1 MPATFSASTCIS
13 LTNASNGPFG
23 PFNIYLNSDY
33 TSTPY
38 LTDIELSELTNC
50 PYVIVVPTGTTSLGF
65 KDTVDYFCF
74 DTIIQNNNICSNCN
88 LGLSKYSASTISKLY
103 CGVLTGSCQFSD
115 YLISWYGPN
124 STTTLSFQSGAGSF
138 LTSGVYSHP
147 FSTEPTSIPRESGV
161 YTPVI
166 TKIKLSGITFSNT
179 GGTNTVLFDGNC
191 LPTTNIL
198 PLTCNVVTN
207 PDTNNYVLS
216 AYTNYLSF
224 DSNTG
229 GVPQPVSA
237 TYQISASTKYIVW
250 NFIGDNFVDR
260 IKLEFSGSSYGT
272 NKIGLEDFFV
282 GGNLPS
288 SDFNASTY
296 PKSADTASSFIKYT
310 CLTGLTVNNNDNII
324 ITITPATSNTNWYLY
339 MSCLD
344 SYNCNDCLNTQN
356 YKIVGSTITGTT
368 TSCNENIIKFK
379 ISGCSYPDS
388 SSDYIDYYLGSQSI
402 VPSNVYSCVFPS
414 SLSNSETQNLYF
426 ASESCT
432 IYSVGSIST
441 DCSNPLLPNVT
452 CCRTDST
459 PTKYDKTFLTDGSGR
474 GVFGFTGSST
484 FISTYYNSI
493 KNAFLGLPPYDSS
506 WSGST
511 NPNNISY
518 YRYYFLRLPGQTT
531 ASNCGDGSTFL
542 DIQLHHTSPYI
553 SGVTGSEYYLRITA
567 NTISSAVSFTPCQ
580 LYCTSNI
587 SSIVSTINLFSTGTT
602 IQGTGIDLNLS
613 SGNYYSN
620 PMWYSAYFFSG
631 STIRDYQDFDGYF
644 FTPDWSFNTYPFSG
658 NPSTI
663 IPSLSGSV
671 CNYNSTG
678 RYIGPIYNSFYRQQ
692 YKYAYRIQLTNPSN
706 ASDFDIYASPINNF
720 TYSGSPGTVLYDLAY
735 RYSGGNVTF
744 SSSTYI
750 IG

>member
-1 MPATFSASTCIS
+1 MPATFSASTCINSSVTS
-13 LTNASNGPFG
+13 LG

-33 TSTPY
+33 TSTPFSFA
-38 LTDIELSELTNC
+38 TLSQLTNC
-50 PYVIVVPTGTTSLGF
+50 PFVIVVPTGTTSLGF
-65 KDTVDYFCF
+65 KDTVLDFCF
-74 DTIIQNNNICSNCN
+74 DTIIQNNDICSNCN
-88 LGLSKYSASTISKLY
+88 LGLSNYSASTISKLY
-103 CGVLTGSCQFSD
+103 CGFLTGSCQFSD
-115 YLISWYGPN
+115 YLINWYGPN
-124 STTTLSFQSGAGSF
+124 DTTTLSFQSGAGSF
-138 LTSGVYSHP
+138 LTPGVYSHP

-191 LPTTNIL
+191 LPTTNVL
-198 PLTCNVVTN
+198 PLTCTVVTN
-207 PDTNNYVLS
+207 PNINNLYYS
-216 AYTNYLSF
+216 AFTNYLSF
-224 DSNTG
+224 DSNTQG
-229 GVPQPVSA
+229 TPQPVSA
-237 TYQISASTKYIVW
+237 TYRISASTKYIVW
-250 NFIGDNFVDR
+250 NFIGEQFVDR

-272 NKIGLEDFFV
+272 NKIGLEDIII

-288 SDFNASTY
+288 SDFSASTY
-296 PKSADTASSFIKYT
+296 PKSADTAASFIKYT

-324 ITITPATSNTNWYLY
+324 INITPATSKTNWTLY

-368 TSCNENIIKFK
+368 TPCNENTIKFK

-388 SSDYIDYYLGSQSI
+388 SSDYVDYYLDTNSI
-402 VPSNVYSCVFPS
+402 VSNNVFSCVFPS
-414 SLSNSETQNLYF
+414 SLSNSQTPNLYF

-432 IYSVGSIST
+432 IFGGGSLST
-441 DCSNPLLPNVT
+441 DCSNPSLPNVT
-452 CCRTDST
+452 CCQTDSQT
-459 PTKYDKTFLTDGSGR
+459 TKYRKTFLSDGR
-474 GVFGFTGSST
+474 GVYEFTGSST

-493 KNAFLGLPPYDSS
+493 KNAFSGLSPYNSF

-511 NPNNISY
+511 NPNNIDY
-518 YRYYFLRLPGQTT
+518 YRYYILRLPGQTT
-531 ASNCGDGSTFL
+531 VAGCADGSTVSNTY
-542 DIQLHHTSPYI
+542 LHHTSPYI
-553 SGVTGSEYYLRITA
+553 SGVTGSEYYFKITA
-567 NTISSAVSFTPCQ
+567 NTISSSVSFTPCQ
-580 LYCTSNI
+580 LNCTSNI
-587 SSIVSTINLFSTGTT
+587 SSIVSLINNSSTGTT
-602 IQGTGIDLNLS
+602 PSYGIDADFN
-613 SGNYYSN
+613 SGIYYSN
-620 PMWYSAYFFSG
+620 PLYYFAYFSSG
-631 STIRDYQDFDGYF
+631 STIRNSWDFNGYF
-644 FTPDWSFNTYPFSG
+644 ITPDWSFNTYPFSG

-678 RYIGPIYNSFYRQQ
+678 KYIGPIYNSFYREQW
-692 YKYAYRIQLTNPSN
+692 KYAYRVQLTNPSN

>member
-1 MPATFSASTCIS
+1 MPATFSASTCINS
-13 LTNASNGPFG
+13 SVTSPG
-23 PFNIYLNSDY
+23 PFNIYLDSDY
-33 TSTPY
+33 TSTPFSSAT
-38 LTDIELSELTNC
+38 LNELTNC
-50 PYVIVVPTGTTSLGF
+50 PYIIVVPTGTTSLGF
-65 KDTVDYFCF
+65 KDTILDFCF
-74 DTIIQNNNICSNCN
+74 ETTIQNNNICSNCN
-88 LGLSKYSASTISKLY
+88 LGLSNYSASTISKLY

-138 LTSGVYSHP
+138 LTPGVYSHP

-166 TKIKLSGITFSNT
+166 TKIKLSGLTFSNT

-191 LPTTNIL
+191 LSTTNIL
-198 PLTCNVVTN
+198 PLTCTVVTN
-207 PDTNNYVLS
+207 PDTSNYVLS

-229 GVPQPVSA
+229 GVPQAVSA

-288 SDFNASTY
+288 SDFSASTY

-324 ITITPATSNTNWYLY
+324 ISITPAISKTNWYLY

-402 VPSNVYSCVFPS
+402 VSSNVYSCVFPS
-414 SLSNSETQNLYF
+414 SLSNSQTTNLYF
-426 ASESCT
+426 ASESCNQSAT
-432 IYSVGSIST
+432 SLSF
-441 DCSNPLLPNVT
+441 DCSNPSLPNVT
-452 CCRTDST
+452 CCQEDSV
-459 PTKYDKTFLTDGSGR
+459 PAKYRKTFLIDGSGR
-474 GVFGFTGSST
+474 GVYGFTGSST

-493 KNAFLGLPPYDSS
+493 RNSFLGLPPYNST
-506 WSGST
+506 WSGSS
-511 NPNNISY
+511 NSNNQTY
-518 YRYYFLRLPGQTT
+518 YRWYRLRLPGQTT
-531 ASNCGDGSTFL
+531 TSSCGDGSTFL
-542 DIQLHHTSPYI
+542 DTYIHHTSPYI
-553 SGVTGSEYYLRITA
+553 TGTTISGVTTLYYLHLTA
-567 NTISSAVSFTPCQ
+567 NTISSTVPFTSCQ
-580 LYCTSNI
+580 LNCNSNI
-587 SSIVSTINLFSTGTT
+587 SSVVNQINVYSTGATSFT
-602 IQGTGIDLNLS
+602 GVELDFSQGI
-613 SGNYYSN
+613 YYSN
-620 PMWYSAYFFSG
+620 PISYCQYFTSG
-631 STIRDYQDFDGYF
+631 STTQNFQEFNGYF
-644 FTPDWSFNTYPFSG
+644 VTPDWSFNTYPFSG

-678 RYIGPIYNSFYRQQ
+678 RYIGPSFNSFYRQQ
-692 YKYAYRIQLTNPSN
+692 YKYAYKIQLTNPLN
-706 ASDFDIYASPINNF
+706 AGDFDIYASPINNF
-720 TYSGSPGTVLYDLAY
+720 TYSGSPGTAFYDLAY

>member
-13 LTNASNGPFG
+13 NPTGG

-33 TSTPY
+33 TSTPFSSA
-38 LTDIELSELTNC
+38 TFVQITTC

-65 KDTVDYFCF
+65 KDTSSNFCF
-74 DTIIQNNNICSNCN
+74 QTTIQDNDICSDCN
-88 LGLSKYSASTISKLY
+88 LGLSNYSSSTISKLY

-124 STTTLSFQSGAGSF
+124 DTTTLSFQSGSGSF
-138 LTSGVYSHP
+138 LASGVYSHP

-207 PDTNNYVLS
+207 PDINSIYFS
-216 AYTNYLSF
+216 AFTNYLSF
-224 DSNTG
+224 DSNTQG
-229 GVPQPVSA
+229 IAQPVST

-250 NFIGDNFVDR
+250 NFIGENFVDR

-272 NKIGLEDFFV
+272 NKIGLDDFLV
-282 GGNLPS
+282 GDNLPGS
-288 SDFNASTY
+288 NFSASTY
-296 PKSADTASSFIKYT
+296 PKSADTANNFIKYT

-324 ITITPATSNTNWYLY
+324 INITPATSKTNWKLY

-356 YKIVGSTITGTT
+356 YKIVGSSITGTT
-368 TSCNENIIKFK
+368 TSCNENTFRIK
-379 ISGCSYPDS
+379 ISGCSFPDS
-388 SSDYIDYYLGSQSI
+388 SSDYIDYYLGSNSI
-402 VPSNVYSCVFPS
+402 VSSNVFTCASFSPNLLDFTTQKLYFTSDSCSIYGGP
-414 SLSNSETQNLYF
+414 SLSR
-426 ASESCT
+426 
-432 IYSVGSIST
+432 

-452 CCRTDST
+452 CCTTGST
-459 PTKYDKTFLTDGSGR
+459 PTIYKKTFLTDGSGR
-474 GVFGFTGSST
+474 GVFSFTGSST

-493 KNAFLGLPPYDSS
+493 RNAFLGLTPYNSS
-506 WSGST
+506 WSAST
-511 NPNNISY
+511 NPNDISY
-518 YRYYFLRLPGQTT
+518 YRYYFLRLPGSLTT
-531 ASNCGDGSTFL
+531 SDCGDGATFL
-542 DIQLHHTSPYI
+542 DVNLHHTSPYI
-553 SGVTGSEYYLRITA
+553 TGTTISGVTTLYYLNITA
-567 NTISSAVSFTPCQ
+567 NTISSSVSFTPCQ
-580 LYCTSNI
+580 IDCTSNI
-587 SSIVSTINLFSTGTT
+587 SSVVNAINNNSTGTT
-602 IQGTGIDLNLS
+602 NGGYGIERTFNN
-613 SGNYYSN
+613 GVYYSN
-620 PMWYSAYFFSG
+620 PLYNYNYFFSG
-631 STIRDYQDFDGYF
+631 GTSRPTWDIDGYF
-644 FTPDWSFNTYPFSG
+644 VTPDWSFNTYPFSG

-663 IPSLSGSV
+663 IPSLSGTV

-678 RYIGPIYNSFYRQQ
+678 KYNPIYNSYYRQQ
-692 YKYAYRIQLTNPSN
+692 YKYAYKIQLTNPSN
-706 ASDFDIYASPINNF
+706 AGDFDILASPITNF
-720 TYSGSPGTVLYDLAY
+720 SYSGSPSTPLYELAY
-735 RYSGGNVTF
+735 RYSGGNVTY

>member
-13 LTNASNGPFG
+13 STNTSNG

-33 TSTPY
+33 TSTPFSSA
-38 LTDIELSELTNC
+38 TEAQLTNC
-50 PYVIVVPTGTTSLGF
+50 PFVIVVPTGTTSLGF
-65 KDTVDYFCF
+65 KDTLLDFCF
-74 DTIIQNNNICSNCN
+74 ETIIQNNDICSNCN
-88 LGLSKYSASTISKLY
+88 LGLSNYSASTISKLY

-138 LTSGVYSHP
+138 LTPGVYSHP

-207 PDTNNYVLS
+207 PNTTDYRVS

-224 DSNTG
+224 DSDTG
-229 GVPQPVSA
+229 GTPQPVIA
-237 TYQISASTKYIVW
+237 TYRISASTKYIVW
-250 NFIGDNFVDR
+250 TFIADDLIDR

-272 NKIGLEDFFV
+272 NKIGLEDFFI

-324 ITITPATSNTNWYLY
+324 ISITPAISNTNWTLY

-356 YKIVGSTITGTT
+356 YKIIGSSITGTT
-368 TSCNENIIKFK
+368 TPCNETTVKFN

-388 SSDYIDYYLGSQSI
+388 SSDYIEYYNNSNAI
-402 VPSNVYSCVFPS
+402 VSNQLYTCADTTNI
-414 SLSNSETQNLYF
+414 LKKETNPPLYF
-426 ASESCT
+426 ANDT
-432 IYSVGSIST
+432 
-441 DCSNPLLPNVT
+441 CSQTATGLSLECGNPSLTNVT
-452 CCRTDST
+452 CCQEDSE
-459 PTKYDKTFLTDGSGR
+459 PAKYRKTFLTDGR

-493 KNAFLGLPPYDSS
+493 VNSFSGLPPYNSL
-506 WSGST
+506 WTGST
-511 NPNNISY
+511 NSNDRTY
-518 YRYYFLRLPGQTT
+518 YRWYRLRLPGQNTT
-531 ASNCGDGSTFL
+531 SECGDGSTFL
-542 DIQLHHTSPYI
+542 DTYIHHTSPYI
-553 SGVTGSEYYLRITA
+553 TGTTGSQYFLRITA
-567 NTISSAVSFTPCQ
+567 NTISSTVSFTSCQ
-580 LYCTSNI
+580 LYCNSNI
-587 SSIVSTINLFSTGTT
+587 SEIQRVINQYSTGATSFSGVDLDFS
-602 IQGTGIDLNLS
+602 QGI
-613 SGNYYSN
+613 YYSN
-620 PMWYSAYFFSG
+620 PINYCQYFISG
-631 STIRDYQDFDGYF
+631 SGLNTLADYEGYF
-644 FTPDWSFNTYPFSG
+644 VTPDWSFNTYPFSG

-692 YKYAYRIQLTNPSN
+692 YKYIYKVQLTNPSN

-720 TYSGSPGTVLYDLAY
+720 AYSGSPGTILYDLAY
-735 RYSGGNVTF
+735 RYSGGNVTY